1 MAKITREQFNKWDA
15 QAKNDFHFDLQ
26 WFLIWN
32 EKQLIKSI
40 KQPDN
45 TIIQFV
51 LTYNKE
57 VETKTNEHGCKWN
70 VDTGRKVPVMRIDKL
85 IPSPSGVEGVYIV
98 NTIKDYTPAGEPEK
112 TMKYSTLCKIS
123 GTIDTESELNT
134 IQ

>member
-1 MAKITREQFNKWDA
+1 MAKITREQFKKWDSQA
-15 QAKNDFHFDLQ
+15 QNGFCFDLQ

-57 VETKTNEHGCKWN
+57 YETKTNKHGCRWN
-70 VDTGRKVPVMRIDKL
+70 VDTGRKIPVMRIDKL
-85 IPSPSGVEGVYIV
+85 VPSPSGAEGVYIV
-98 NTIKDYTPAGEPEK
+98 NTIKDYTFIGEPEK

-123 GTIDTESELNT
+123 GTIDTESELNK